1 MPPSNKSP
9 PHSIGPHLLLIHYL
23 HCECHNSIISI
34 LKGGLEL
41 GEVEGAD
48 VIGVKAAR
56 EEEVRGELESPFVK
70 LHLQKKKNKSS

>member
-1 MPPSNKSP
+1 MSQQ
-9 PHSIGPHLLLIHYL
+9 H
-23 HCECHNSIISI
+23 SI

-48 VIGVKAAR
+48 VIGVEAAG
-56 EEEVRGELESPFVK
+56 EEEVRGELESLIVK